1 MLSDV
6 ECEKYRKSTFIFS
19 TTASWCKRPL
29 VSRIIHFKDRV
40 AIANTA
46 RRSLQQGCETRRLMI
61 GDRRSREIMGIGTL
75 VELQASNASA
85 SIDRTRLPRK
95 FPQRYRGKFSNETSI
110 IFTILESPVESVD
123 CRNWIPY
130 SGAVKQTSWN
140 FDRSSR

>member
-6 ECEKYRKSTFIFS
+6 KCEKYRRSTFIFS
-19 TTASWCKRPL
+19 TRASCCERLL
-29 VSRIIHFKDRV
+29 VSRIIHYPLST
-40 AIANTA
+40 IANTA

-110 IFTILESPVESVD
+110 IFTILESPVESFD

-130 SGAVKQTSWN
+130 SGAVKETSWN